1 MNIQETSAFLTE
13 NSKPIINDYFQKQC
27 RIFNLNSTSPLKD
40 YLDFINSDPVHWF
53 NSLPTDLQ
61 SKSAFHKYKEPIYK
75 LLKHTKIHELY
86 GNDYCDTIINNMK
99 QAFITTCQSLIDDRK
114 KTKQTISIAD
124 TTSETDSIHESDI
137 IDTDIPEPI
146 DIIQQSETFSKE
158 YHYQSIINL
167 QEKHHQ
173 EIIEYYETTIQHL
186 KTTNQQLTTNNQ
198 QLMKLLE
205 HFASK

>member
-13 NSKPIINDYFQKQC
+13 NSKPIINDYFQKQI
-27 RIFNLNSTSPLKD
+27 RIFNLNTTSPLKD

-86 GNDYCDTIINNMK
+86 GKDYCDTIINNMK
-99 QAFITTCQSLIDDRK
+99 QAFITTCQSLIDQRK
-114 KTKQTISIAD
+114 TTKQSISIAD

-137 IDTDIPEPI
+137 IDTNIPEPI
-146 DIIQQSETFSKE
+146 DDNTENDGYCYKQLYMDFTEKYNALERKHLQTQTTLECTERELQRVWDIVKNLTSK
-158 YHYQSIINL
+158 
-167 QEKHHQ
+167 
-173 EIIEYYETTIQHL
+173 
-186 KTTNQQLTTNNQ
+186 
-198 QLMKLLE
+198 
-205 HFASK
+205 